1 MSLTRALFNEFRP
14 VFQMLDDPIFAD
26 PFSVVPQ
33 RRTPQ
38 TNDSNSQVSPWSKIA
53 RTPHVHLT
61 DEADKYVVEAEVPG
75 VPKENLDIS
84 ISDNGRSLTIKGDT
98 FSSSESAS
106 EGKGKE
112 KEVVSESTTSEEP
125 APAEGT
131 TPSESATPSNPV
143 LTERSAAT
151 DSTAETTIAKQEE
164 QPQARW
170 STRSSF
176 ARTIWLPKPVDAQ
189 KVTAHLNSGIL
200 TLEIPKLQA
209 QAHRITVA

>member
-14 VFQMLDDPIFAD
+14 VFQMLDHPIFAD

-38 TNDSNSQVSPWSKIA
+38 TNDSNSQVSPWNKIA

-84 ISDNGRSLTIKGDT
+84 IGDNGRSLTIKGDT
-98 FSSSESAS
+98 FSSSEPAT

-112 KEVVSESTTSEEP
+112 KEVVAESTTSEEP
-125 APAEGT
+125 AP
-131 TPSESATPSNPV
+131 TPSESAAPSNPV
-143 LTERSAAT
+143 PTERSAAT
-151 DSTAETTIAKQEE
+151 DTTAETTIAKEE
-164 QPQARW
+164 QQPQARW

-189 KVTAHLNSGIL
+189 KVTAHLDSGIL

>member
-14 VFQMLDDPIFAD
+14 VFQMLDDPFFAD

-33 RRTPQ
+33 RQTPQ
-38 TNDSNSQVSPWSKIA
+38 TNESNSQVSPWSKIT

-84 ISDNGRSLTIKGDT
+84 IGDNGRSLTIKGNT
-98 FSSSESAS
+98 FSSSESTTA
-106 EGKGKE
+106 EKGKE
-112 KEVVSESTTSEEP
+112 KEAATESQASDHP
-125 APAEGT
+125 APNEGT
-131 TPSESATPSNPV
+131 RLSQSVTATAVLTKFSPAAGSAT
-143 LTERSAAT
+143 
-151 DSTAETTIAKQEE
+151 ETSVARNES
-164 QPQARW
+164 QPQPRW

-176 ARTIWLPKPVDAQ
+176 ARTVWLPKPVDAQ
-189 KVTAHLNSGIL
+189 KVTAHLDNGVL

>member
-14 VFQMLDDPIFAD
+14 VFQMLDDPFFAD
-26 PFSVVPQ
+26 PFTVVPHRQ
-33 RRTPQ
+33 TPQ
-38 TNDSNSQVSPWSKIA
+38 ANDSNSQVSPWGKIT

-84 ISDNGRSLTIKGDT
+84 IGDNGRSLTIKGNT
-98 FSSSESAS
+98 FSSSESAT

-112 KEVVSESTTSEEP
+112 KEVATEPQSSDHP
-125 APAEGT
+125 APNEG
-131 TPSESATPSNPV
+131 SATDTSVAQSEP
-143 LTERSAAT
+143 
-151 DSTAETTIAKQEE
+151 
-164 QPQARW
+164 QPQPRW

-176 ARTIWLPKPVDAQ
+176 ARTVWLPKPVDAQ
-189 KVTAHLNSGIL
+189 HVTAHLDNGVL